1 MNVLKNNGL
10 TKDIKKDFSK
20 HVNNIT
26 ELILNKETNPLYNIS
41 SLTGRM
47 SKSIFLSYLGLY
59 NESNKKLY
67 SEISEKNISEI
78 LEQINNER
86 VSLTMID
93 GLAGFGWGISHL
105 CNNDLLQE
113 EQEVLLNELDQ
124 LLFEQSLIDLKDN
137 RYDYFYG
144 AIGYGLYFLERSQ
157 SNKSIINFISK
168 LINQLETIRKE
179 YSGIKIWQTN
189 EDKEANSFDFSLSHG
204 LSSFIIFLTKAIQLN
219 IQPKICDE
227 FLEDIYKAIH
237 LTKENTL
244 NGTQFPDC
252 IEDNKAIFS
261 SLRWCHGHLGITYA
275 LAYSGKMLQN
285 KEYINLAKE
294 GVPHILQNKITDFNE
309 LYSPTLCH
317 GTLGVAHIINK
328 LFDLL
333 GDDKLKA
340 TANYW
345 YEQSNCRQSSA
356 CSADVVRT
364 CVRMYLC
371 GARRRRQRLLT
382 AQLDRARL

>member
-1 MNVLKNNGL
+1 M
-10 TKDIKKDFSK
+10 
-20 HVNNIT
+20 
-26 ELILNKETNPLYNIS
+26 
-41 SLTGRM
+41 
-47 SKSIFLSYLGLY
+47 
-59 NESNKKLY
+59 Y

-285 KEYINLAKE
+285 KEYINNRSHLN
-294 GVPHILQNKITDFNE
+294 HLLQFNQIISKSKI
-309 LYSPTLCH
+309 Y
-317 GTLGVAHIINK
+317 
-328 LFDLL
+328 
-333 GDDKLKA
+333 
-340 TANYW
+340 NY
-345 YEQSNCRQSSA
+345 
-356 CSADVVRT
+356 
-364 CVRMYLC
+364 L
-371 GARRRRQRLLT
+371 
-382 AQLDRARL
+382 